1 MAFGDFVALK
11 RRLSI
16 EQTAVLLGLNT
27 KPTGR
32 PVQTARKAAS
42 VRSSSRWRKE
52 LFYCFPG
59 KKGGD
64 AIELVCHV
72 KGVSQKDGAAL
83 MSGESP
89 MTPYAFFTDG
99 ICPQQFEKPPS
110 LTDER
115 TCDTAQLYRSPR
127 GAFSLDGCAYGPSCR
142 IKTNSKRTLFSQHTA
157 QLK

>member
-72 KGVSQKDGAAL
+72 KGVSQKGRRGLDL
-83 MSGESP
+83 RRKVP
-89 MTPYAFFTDG
+89 WYYTPS
-99 ICPQQFEKPPS
+99 S
-110 LTDER
+110 LTAFALSSSRSRLRSRMNER
-115 TCDTAQLYRSPR
+115 ATQHNSTVPPGELFLWTDAHMDPR
-127 GAFSLDGCAYGPSCR
+127 AE
-142 IKTNSKRTLFSQHTA
+142 
-157 QLK
+157 